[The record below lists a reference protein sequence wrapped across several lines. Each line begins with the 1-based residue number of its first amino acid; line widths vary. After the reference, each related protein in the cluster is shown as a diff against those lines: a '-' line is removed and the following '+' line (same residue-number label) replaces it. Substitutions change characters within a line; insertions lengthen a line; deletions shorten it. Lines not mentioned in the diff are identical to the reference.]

1 MDKQNGEKKKFEI
14 DFSGFD
20 LELKGLLLQI
30 TENYKNTKKT
40 SIKKTH
46 ASQKNKST
54 NTTKK
59 RKIVKLDLKKIKD
72 AIEQSVAMAK
82 KNNEDAK

>member
-30 TENYKNTKKT
+30 TE
-40 SIKKTH
+40 H
-46 ASQKNKST
+46 
-54 NTTKK
+54 
-59 RKIVKLDLKKIKD
+59 
-72 AIEQSVAMAK
+72 
-82 KNNEDAK
+82 